1 MARSG
6 WKVKGAARLREWG
19 GGAAGRRGGGEGG
32 EGASH
37 LLSPDDMK
45 SGILS
50 MLANIVCEK

>member
-1 MARSG
+1 MGRRRGRA
-6 WKVKGAARLREWG
+6 AARRQE
-19 GGAAGRRGGGEGG
+19 RGGGEGG